1 MYSLNALEC
10 PTIVYDTDIISKT
23 YNISLGGKTSGL
35 FSYPLGGGGLR
46 KPKRPCSYPGYLNLM
61 DGRFCTEY
69 QKKRT
74 NAPNDLANNY
84 LAGLFWP
91 CIAMVLRGRLLQRL
105 ALLAL

>member
-1 MYSLNALEC
+1 M
-10 PTIVYDTDIISKT
+10 P
-23 YNISLGGKTSGL
+23 
-35 FSYPLGGGGLR
+35 R

-74 NAPNDLANNY
+74 NAPNDLGNNY

-91 CIAMVLRGRLLQRL
+91 CIAMVFAWSTLTKVGPACIVSVLTEVPVMLFL
-105 ALLAL
+105 VNIANNIIVLTI